1 MCFTFSYSLFS
12 ISLRGKEYEGGLLS
26 YSQVLFQRVGS
37 SSEAT
42 RRESSVHVCITVT
55 AVKSAFFSLCVQSHN
70 HVSKVYLLFT
80 DIFFALGQRRGL
92 VGLLSCL
99 LASSRFSTLH
109 SHVRVTSCVRGKVD
123 SFILCV
129 CVCCWLFCIWGGQKV
144 LPALRMCAWAAVY
157 HGPPGSLPL
166 HSSFAY
172 SVDPQSCLVFMRVFV
187 CWFFFFLFDLLPGEQ
202 TLDVRDKSCSY
213 SKQIEEGDMKIWKIG
228 HGPKI
233 MKKILRK
240 YRLLQGTEIWMNER
254 ECFLSLHGNKWLK
267 HKASKQTRQLKPI
280 SKHYSQSRTKRQK
293 EELNKK
299 RMEQAVEKS
308 ACLPACTTALLWLCL
323 YLSIHT

>member
-1 MCFTFSYSLFS
+1 LCFTFSYSLFS

-129 CVCCWLFCIWGGQKV
+129 CVLLTV
-144 LPALRMCAWAAVY
+144 LHLGWTK
-157 HGPPGSLPL
+157 GS
-166 HSSFAY
+166 
-172 SVDPQSCLVFMRVFV
+172 SCLTHVRVSGRV
-187 CWFFFFLFDLLPGEQ
+187 SRSAWQSSITLLI
-202 TLDVRDKSCSY
+202 R
-213 SKQIEEGDMKIWKIG
+213 
-228 HGPKI
+228 
-233 MKKILRK
+233 IL
-240 YRLLQGTEIWMNER
+240 
-254 ECFLSLHGNKWLK
+254 S
-267 HKASKQTRQLKPI
+267 
-280 SKHYSQSRTKRQK
+280 
-293 EELNKK
+293 
-299 RMEQAVEKS
+299 
-308 ACLPACTTALLWLCL
+308 
-323 YLSIHT
+323 